1 MRKRTISDPLR
12 KRLLREL
19 KTDFGKYFVIFA
31 FLVITIGF
39 VSGVYVANGGMLKTS
54 KESFSRYRIESGHFA
69 LDHAA
74 DDGLLSTLRNQR
86 IRLYPD
92 FYKMLSEKN
101 GRRKGRV
108 RVYAVRHRVNK
119 ADVMAGRLP
128 KKTDEIAI
136 DRMHANNNGIA
147 VGDHIRIGGRKM
159 KVTGLVAHSDYSA
172 LFENNTNPMFDAI
185 NFDVAVVTAETFDAL
200 PQSTHYNYAWIYR
213 GAPKNDNKEKVR
225 ADKLMNTIAKEAA
238 LSGNRLTDFVPRYL
252 NQAIN
257 FTIDDMGGDRTMAG
271 IMLDILVVV
280 LAFIFAVTIS
290 NTVTKE
296 SATIGTLRASG
307 YSRGELL
314 RHYLTMPLI
323 VTLVAAAVGNV
334 LGYTLFKNVVEGMY
348 YNSYSLPTFV
358 PLISSD
364 AFVMTTVVPIIL
376 MMLIN
381 VAVLAQKLSFSP
393 LAFLRGD
400 LTRKQKKRAIRLPRI
415 RFIRRFRLRIILQ
428 NLPGYLVLVL
438 GITFVMLL
446 LYFATGFPST
456 LRHYQQEATETMI
469 ADYQT
474 ILKAT
479 VPTATKGAEP
489 FSMTELETVSGVHK
503 GETITVYGIASHSH
517 YVSAIGRL
525 KSHEVYLSEGFRKKF
540 GYRKGDRVTLSA
552 KYEHKRYHFE
562 VAGFA
567 KGANTMAVFMPNRRF
582 NTVFGYDTNH
592 FNGYFSNRKVKDI
605 DSRLIATTI
614 DRGDVTKISRQLNH
628 SMGNYMRYFQYA
640 CVVAAA
646 LLIYLLTKLIIE
658 RNTNAISMVK
668 ILGYKDREI
677 ASLYLIATTWVIVLA
692 ELIGLLVAG
701 LLIRLIWVAYIN
713 TMDGWFSFYMP
724 PSAQIKMFIAVFAGY
739 AAVTVLDFRRIR
751 KIPMDTA
758 LKNME

>member
-1 MRKRTISDPLR
+1 MRKHGISNPLR

-39 VSGVYVANGGMLKTS
+39 VSGVYVANGSMLRTS
-54 KESFSRYRIESGHFA
+54 EESFSRYRIESGHFA

-74 DDGLLSTLRNQR
+74 DAGLLATLRSR
-86 IRLYPD
+86 GIRLYPD
-92 FYKMLSEKN
+92 FYKMLGEKN
-101 GRRKGRV
+101 GRRRGRV
-108 RVYAVRHRVNK
+108 RVYAVRHRVNR

-128 KKTDEIAI
+128 RKTDEIAI
-136 DRMHANNNGIA
+136 DRMHADNNGIA
-147 VGDHIRIGGRKM
+147 VGDRIRIGGRKL

-172 LFENNTNPMFDAI
+172 LFENNTDPMFDAI
-185 NFDVAVVTAETFDAL
+185 NFDVAVVTAETFDTL
-200 PQSTHYNYAWIYR
+200 PQSTHYNYAWRYEHP
-213 GAPKNDNKEKVR
+213 PKTNVKEKAR
-225 ADKLMNTIAKEAA
+225 ADKLMHTVAGEAA

-257 FTIDDMGGDRTMAG
+257 FTGDDMGGDRTMAG
-271 IMLDILVVV
+271 ILLDILVVV

-290 NTVTKE
+290 NTVTRE

-307 YSRGELL
+307 YRRGELL

-323 VTLVAAAVGNV
+323 VTLAAAAVGNA

-364 AFVMTTVVPIIL
+364 AFVMTTVVPVML
-376 MMLIN
+376 MLLIN
-381 VAVLAQKLSFSP
+381 AAVLARKLSFSP

-400 LTRKQKKRAIRLPRI
+400 LTRKQKKRAVRLPRL

-446 LYFATGFPST
+446 LYFAAGFPAT
-456 LRHYQQEATETMI
+456 LRHYQQEATATMI

-474 ILKAT
+474 LLKA
-479 VPTATKGAEP
+479 PAATATKGAEP
-489 FSMTELETVSGVHK
+489 FSTTELETVSGVRK
-503 GETITVYGIASHSH
+503 GETITAYGIAPHSH
-517 YVSAIGRL
+517 YVPATGRL
-525 KSHEVYLSEGFRKKF
+525 KGREVYLSEGFRKKF
-540 GYRKGDRVTLSA
+540 GYRKGDRLTLSA
-552 KYEHKRYHFE
+552 KYERKRYHFE
-562 VAGFA
+562 VAGFV
-567 KGANTMAVFMPNRRF
+567 KGGSTMAIFMPNRRF
-582 NTVFGYDTNH
+582 NAVFGYDTTH
-592 FNGYFSNRKVKDI
+592 FNGYFSDRRVKDI

-658 RNTNAISMVK
+658 RNTRAISMAK
-668 ILGYKDREI
+668 ILGYRDREI
-677 ASLYLIATTWVIVLA
+677 ASLYLMATAWVIVLA
-692 ELIGLLVAG
+692 ELIGLLAAG
-701 LLIRLIWVAYIN
+701 FLIRLIWAAYIN
-713 TMDGWFSFYMP
+713 TMDGWFGFYMP
-724 PSAQIKMFIAVFAGY
+724 PSAQIKMAVAVFAGY
-739 AAVTVLDFRRIR
+739 AAVTALDFRRIR